1 MKRRFLALVLAGC
14 LAAVL
19 STAAWAMSPTGFY
32 LNVELPSGETIA
44 LDVESGDSIDNVKE
58 ELEMKTK
65 IAAGEQH
72 LYYGGKL
79 LVDGR
84 TLANYNI
91 QKGSTLL
98 LTTKIKGTPAGEKL
112 TEENMSGSTIGAPV
126 TISEKT
132 LNSGTY
138 YLCNNVKLTQ
148 ALVIQGDVTLDLNGF
163 VLKITG
169 SGSVI
174 KIESGTLTL
183 VDSHPAAIH
192 KFVKEATGLWTLNEN
207 AGTEIVKG
215 GVITG
220 GIGRE
225 HSFSSVYGSISEN
238 GGGGVF
244 INQDASF
251 VMESGNIVGCSAVGE
266 HNTAGGVLVARSA
279 SFVMKAG
286 KIAGCTAARGGGVYV
301 ADKNEAKTLGRFT
314 MEGGSI
320 VGCVATDESYSG
332 GGVANHGDFTMTG
345 GTIRSC
351 TATAGHGGGIC
362 SVRQLHISGS
372 AVVTDCKAGGSYA
385 SSGAMLISPD
395 STYTAI
401 IAGGTFDGNVVNNK
415 STTITGGTF
424 SDEVQNSGVIENG
437 QFNGAVNNYEGTIKG
452 GTFYGSVKNES
463 DYDDGVLRRAGTISG
478 GTFNGTVTNEAA
490 GRISGGTYN
499 GSVYGTFY
507 TVAFVSNGGTA
518 VPNQKYAN
526 TPVTAPTVSRAGY
539 TLVGWYTD
547 EACTAAYD
555 FTQPVTDSVTLYA
568 KWEAAPRYYYNSGTT
583 TDTDNADED
592 KKGSPKTFDPG
603 AGIYAVSVALSLTGT
618 AWIGRK
624 RH

>member
-1 MKRRFLALVLAGC
+1 MKRRFLALVLACC

-19 STAAWAMSPTGFY
+19 STAAWATSPTGSY
-32 LNVELPSGETIA
+32 LNVELPSGKTIA

-163 VLKITG
+163 VLQHENRDAND
-169 SGSVI
+169 SVI

-183 VDSHPAAIH
+183 VDSNPDAIH

-220 GIGRE
+220 GIGHE

-251 VMESGNIVGCSAVGE
+251 VMEGGNIVGCSAVGE

-301 ADKNEAKTLGRFT
+301 GMAVL
-314 MEGGSI
+314 
-320 VGCVATDESYSG
+320 
-332 GGVANHGDFTMTG
+332 
-345 GTIRSC
+345 
-351 TATAGHGGGIC
+351 
-362 SVRQLHISGS
+362 SVCGS
-372 AVVTDCKAGGSYA
+372 AVVLG
-385 SSGAMLISPD
+385 
-395 STYTAI
+395 
-401 IAGGTFDGNVVNNK
+401 
-415 STTITGGTF
+415 
-424 SDEVQNSGVIENG
+424 
-437 QFNGAVNNYEGTIKG
+437 
-452 GTFYGSVKNES
+452 
-463 DYDDGVLRRAGTISG
+463 
-478 GTFNGTVTNEAA
+478 
-490 GRISGGTYN
+490 
-499 GSVYGTFY
+499 
-507 TVAFVSNGGTA
+507 
-518 VPNQKYAN
+518 
-526 TPVTAPTVSRAGY
+526 
-539 TLVGWYTD
+539 
-547 EACTAAYD
+547 
-555 FTQPVTDSVTLYA
+555 
-568 KWEAAPRYYYNSGTT
+568 
-583 TDTDNADED
+583 
-592 KKGSPKTFDPG
+592 KK
-603 AGIYAVSVALSLTGT
+603 
-618 AWIGRK
+618 RK
-624 RH
+624 

>member
-19 STAAWAMSPTGFY
+19 STAAWATSPTGFY

-44 LDVESGDSIDNVKE
+44 LDVESGDSIDNVKQ
-58 ELEMKTK
+58 KVQN
-65 IAAGEQH
+65 AAGVSVTEQY
-72 LYYGGKL
+72 LYYGGKFL
-79 LVDGR
+79 NNGR
-84 TLANYNI
+84 TLADYNI
-91 QKGSTLL
+91 QKESTLL
-98 LTTKIKGTPAGEKL
+98 VASEAKGTPSGTPLTAAEPSNEWVNITEEKVL
-112 TEENMSGSTIGAPV
+112 TE
-126 TISEKT
+126 
-132 LNSGTY
+132 GTY
-138 YLCNNVKLTQ
+138 FLCNNVNLTQ
-148 ALVIQGDVTLDLNGF
+148 TLVIRGNVTLDLNGF

-174 KIESGTLTL
+174 QVDSGTLTL

-251 VMESGNIVGCSAVGE
+251 VMEGGNIVGCSAVGE

-301 ADKNEAKTLGRFT
+301 ADRDGDYALGSFT
-314 MEGGSI
+314 MNGGTI
-320 VGCVATDESYSG
+320 EWCVAYGSAAYDDG
-332 GGVANHGDFTMTG
+332 GGVNNLGSFTMNG
-345 GTIRSC
+345 GTIRNC
-351 TATAGHGGGIC
+351 TAAYGYGGGISSLRNITIC
-362 SVRQLHISGS
+362 GDAFVRDCTASQDKSS
-372 AVVTDCKAGGSYA
+372 AMYLNPSNPADRAVIEGGTFRGNIYA
-385 SSGAMLISPD
+385 SPYCTGMVAV
-395 STYTAI
+395 T
-401 IAGGTFDGNVVNNK
+401 GGTFDPGQPNG
-415 STTITGGTF
+415 ITLHI
-424 SDEVQNSGVIENG
+424 V
-437 QFNGAVNNYEGTIKG
+437 
-452 GTFYGSVKNES
+452 
-463 DYDDGVLRRAGTISG
+463 
-478 GTFNGTVTNEAA
+478 TFN
-490 GRISGGTYN
+490 
-499 GSVYGTFY
+499 
-507 TVAFVSNGGTA
+507 SNGGSD
-518 VPNQKYAN
+518 VPEQIRAN
-526 TPVTAPTVSRAGY
+526 AAATAPTVSRAGY

-555 FTQPVTDSVTLYA
+555 FTQPVRDSVTLYA

-583 TDTDNADED
+583 ETGKTDEN

>member
-44 LDVESGDSIDNVKE
+44 LDVESGDSIDNIKQKVQN
-58 ELEMKTK
+58 
-65 IAAGEQH
+65 AAGVSVTEQY

-183 VDSHPAAIH
+183 VDSNPDAIH

-251 VMESGNIVGCSAVGE
+251 VMEGGNIVGCSAVGE

-301 ADKNEAKTLGRFT
+301 ADRDGDYALGSFT
-314 MEGGSI
+314 MNGGTI
-320 VGCVATDESYSG
+320 EWCVAYGSAAYDDR
-332 GGVANHGDFTMTG
+332 GGVNNLGSFTMNG
-345 GTIRSC
+345 GTIRNC
-351 TATAGHGGGIC
+351 TAAYGYGGGISSLRNITIC
-362 SVRQLHISGS
+362 GDAFVRDCTASQDKSS
-372 AVVTDCKAGGSYA
+372 AMYLNPSNPADRAVIEGGTFRGNIYA
-385 SSGAMLISPD
+385 SPYCTGMVAV
-395 STYTAI
+395 T
-401 IAGGTFDGNVVNNK
+401 GGTFDPGQPNG
-415 STTITGGTF
+415 ITLHT
-424 SDEVQNSGVIENG
+424 V
-437 QFNGAVNNYEGTIKG
+437 
-452 GTFYGSVKNES
+452 
-463 DYDDGVLRRAGTISG
+463 
-478 GTFNGTVTNEAA
+478 TFN
-490 GRISGGTYN
+490 
-499 GSVYGTFY
+499 
-507 TVAFVSNGGTA
+507 SNGGSD
-518 VPNQKYAN
+518 VPEQIRAN
-526 TPVTAPTVSRAGY
+526 AAATKPDSRKAGY

-555 FTQPVTDSVTLYA
+555 FTKPVTDSVTLYA
-568 KWEAAPRYYYNSGTT
+568 KWEAAPWYYYNSGTT

>member
-19 STAAWAMSPTGFY
+19 STAAWATLPTGFY
-32 LNVELPSGETIA
+32 LNVELPSGKTIA
-44 LDVESGDSIDNVKE
+44 LDVESGDSIDNVKQ
-58 ELEMKTK
+58 KVQN
-65 IAAGEQH
+65 AAGVSVTEQY
-72 LYYGGKL
+72 LYYGGKFL
-79 LVDGR
+79 NNGR
-84 TLANYNI
+84 TLADYNI
-91 QKGSTLL
+91 QKESTLL
-98 LTTKIKGTPAGEKL
+98 VASEEKGVPNGVRL
-112 TEENMSGSTIGAPV
+112 TEESATGIAIELT
-126 TISEKT
+126 EKT
-132 LNSGTY
+132 TLTAGEY
-138 YLCNNVKLTQ
+138 YLCNNVNLTQ
-148 ALVIQGDVTLDLNGF
+148 TLVIRGNVTLDLNGF

-251 VMESGNIVGCSAVGE
+251 VMEGGNIVGCSAVGE

-301 ADKNEAKTLGRFT
+301 ADRDGDYALGSFT
-314 MEGGSI
+314 MNGGTI
-320 VGCVATDESYSG
+320 EWCVAYGSAAYDDG
-332 GGVANHGDFTMTG
+332 GGVNNLGSFTMNG
-345 GTIRSC
+345 GTIRNC
-351 TATAGHGGGIC
+351 TAAYGYGGGISSLRNITIC
-362 SVRQLHISGS
+362 GDAFVRDCTASQDKSS
-372 AVVTDCKAGGSYA
+372 AMYLNPSNPADRAVIEGGTFRGNIYA
-385 SSGAMLISPD
+385 SPYCTGMVAV
-395 STYTAI
+395 T
-401 IAGGTFDGNVVNNK
+401 GGTFDPGQPNG
-415 STTITGGTF
+415 ITLHT
-424 SDEVQNSGVIENG
+424 V
-437 QFNGAVNNYEGTIKG
+437 
-452 GTFYGSVKNES
+452 
-463 DYDDGVLRRAGTISG
+463 
-478 GTFNGTVTNEAA
+478 TFN
-490 GRISGGTYN
+490 
-499 GSVYGTFY
+499 
-507 TVAFVSNGGTA
+507 SNGGSD
-518 VPNQKYAN
+518 VPEQIRAN
-526 TPVTAPTVSRAGY
+526 AAATKPADPTRSGY
-539 TLVGWYTD
+539 VFAGWYTD
-547 EACTAAYD
+547 EACTVAYD
-555 FTQPVTDSVTLYA
+555 FTKPVTDSVTLYA

-583 TDTDNADED
+583 ETGKTDEN

>member
-19 STAAWAMSPTGFY
+19 STAAWATLPTGFY

-44 LDVESGDSIDNVKE
+44 LDAESGDSIDNIKGK
-58 ELEMKTK
+58 LETKTK

-72 LYYGGKL
+72 LYYGGNL

-163 VLKITG
+163 VLQHENRDAND
-169 SGSVI
+169 SVI
-174 KIESGTLTL
+174 QMDSGTLTL
-183 VDSHPAAIH
+183 VDSNPDAIH

-251 VMESGNIVGCSAVGE
+251 VMEGGNIVGCSAVGE
-266 HNTAGGVLVARSA
+266 HSTAGGVLVARSA

-301 ADKNEAKTLGRFT
+301 ADRDGDYALGSFT
-314 MEGGSI
+314 MNGGTI
-320 VGCVATDESYSG
+320 EWCVAYGSAAYDDG
-332 GGVANHGDFTMTG
+332 GGVNNLGSFTMNG
-345 GTIRSC
+345 GTIRNC
-351 TATAGHGGGIC
+351 TAAYGYGGGISSLRNITIC
-362 SVRQLHISGS
+362 GDAFVRDCTASQDKSS
-372 AVVTDCKAGGSYA
+372 AMYLNPSNPADRAVIEGGTFRGNIYA
-385 SSGAMLISPD
+385 SPYRTGMVAV
-395 STYTAI
+395 T
-401 IAGGTFDGNVVNNK
+401 GGTFDPGQPNG
-415 STTITGGTF
+415 ITLHT
-424 SDEVQNSGVIENG
+424 V
-437 QFNGAVNNYEGTIKG
+437 
-452 GTFYGSVKNES
+452 
-463 DYDDGVLRRAGTISG
+463 
-478 GTFNGTVTNEAA
+478 TFN
-490 GRISGGTYN
+490 
-499 GSVYGTFY
+499 
-507 TVAFVSNGGTA
+507 SNGGSD
-518 VPNQKYAN
+518 VPEQIRAN
-526 TPVTAPTVSRAGY
+526 AAATKPDSRKAGY

-555 FTQPVTDSVTLYA
+555 FTKPVTDNITLYA

-592 KKGSPKTFDPG
+592 KKGSPRTFDPG

>member
-19 STAAWAMSPTGFY
+19 STAAWAMC
-32 LNVELPSGETIA
+32 LNVELPSGKTIA
-44 LDVESGDSIDNVKE
+44 LDVESGDSIDNVKQ
-58 ELEMKTK
+58 KVQN
-65 IAAGEQH
+65 AAGVSATEQY
-72 LYYGGKL
+72 LYYGGKFL
-79 LVDGR
+79 NNGR
-84 TLANYNI
+84 TLADYNI
-91 QKGSTLL
+91 QKESTLL
-98 LTTKIKGTPAGEKL
+98 VASEAKGTPSGTPLTAAEPSNEWVNITEEKVL
-112 TEENMSGSTIGAPV
+112 TE
-126 TISEKT
+126 
-132 LNSGTY
+132 GTY
-138 YLCNNVKLTQ
+138 FLCNNVNLTQ
-148 ALVIQGDVTLDLNGF
+148 TLVIRGNVTLDLNGF

-183 VDSHPAAIH
+183 VDSHPDAIH

-251 VMESGNIVGCSAVGE
+251 VMEGGNIVGCSAVGE

-301 ADKNEAKTLGRFT
+301 ADRDGDYALGSFT
-314 MEGGSI
+314 MNGGTI
-320 VGCVATDESYSG
+320 EWCVAYGSAAYDDG
-332 GGVANHGDFTMTG
+332 GGVNNLGSFTMNG
-345 GTIRSC
+345 GTIRNC
-351 TATAGHGGGIC
+351 TAAYGYGGGISSLRNITIC
-362 SVRQLHISGS
+362 GDAFVRDCTASQDKSS
-372 AVVTDCKAGGSYA
+372 AMYLNPSNPADRAVIEGGTFRGNIYA
-385 SSGAMLISPD
+385 SPYCTGMVAV
-395 STYTAI
+395 T
-401 IAGGTFDGNVVNNK
+401 GGTFDPGQPNG
-415 STTITGGTF
+415 ITLHT
-424 SDEVQNSGVIENG
+424 V
-437 QFNGAVNNYEGTIKG
+437 
-452 GTFYGSVKNES
+452 
-463 DYDDGVLRRAGTISG
+463 
-478 GTFNGTVTNEAA
+478 TFN
-490 GRISGGTYN
+490 
-499 GSVYGTFY
+499 
-507 TVAFVSNGGTA
+507 SNGGSD
-518 VPNQKYAN
+518 VPGQIRAN
-526 TPVTAPTVSRAGY
+526 AAATKPADPTRSGY
-539 TLVGWYTD
+539 VFAGWYTD

-583 TDTDNADED
+583 ETGKTDEN

-603 AGIYAVSVALSLTGT
+603 VGIYAVSVALSLTGT

>member
-138 YLCNNVKLTQ
+138 YLCNNVNLTHP
-148 ALVIQGDVTLDLNGF
+148 LVIRGNVTLDLNGF

-174 KIESGTLTL
+174 KIESGSLTL

-251 VMESGNIVGCSAVGE
+251 VMEGGNIVGCSAVGE

-301 ADKNEAKTLGRFT
+301 ADRDGDYALGSFT
-314 MEGGSI
+314 MNGGTI
-320 VGCVATDESYSG
+320 EWCVAYGSAAYDDG
-332 GGVANHGDFTMTG
+332 GGVNNLGSFTMNG
-345 GTIRSC
+345 GTIRNC
-351 TATAGHGGGIC
+351 TAAYGYGGGISSLRNITIC
-362 SVRQLHISGS
+362 GDAFVRDCTASQDKSS
-372 AVVTDCKAGGSYA
+372 AMYLNPSNPADRAVIEGGTFRGNIYA
-385 SSGAMLISPD
+385 SPYCTGMVAV
-395 STYTAI
+395 T
-401 IAGGTFDGNVVNNK
+401 GGTFDPGQPNG
-415 STTITGGTF
+415 ITLHT
-424 SDEVQNSGVIENG
+424 V
-437 QFNGAVNNYEGTIKG
+437 
-452 GTFYGSVKNES
+452 
-463 DYDDGVLRRAGTISG
+463 
-478 GTFNGTVTNEAA
+478 TFN
-490 GRISGGTYN
+490 
-499 GSVYGTFY
+499 
-507 TVAFVSNGGTA
+507 SNGGSD
-518 VPNQKYAN
+518 VPEQIRAN
-526 TPVTAPTVSRAGY
+526 AAATKPADPTRSGY
-539 TLVGWYTD
+539 VFAGWYTD

-603 AGIYAVSVALSLTGT
+603 VGIYAVSVALSLTGT

>member
-19 STAAWAMSPTGFY
+19 STAAWATLPTGFY

-44 LDVESGDSIDNVKE
+44 LDVESGGSIDNVKGK
-58 ELEMKTK
+58 LETKTK

-79 LVDGR
+79 LVDDR

-138 YLCNNVKLTQ
+138 YLCNNVNLTQ

-163 VLKITG
+163 VLQHENRDAND
-169 SGSVI
+169 SVI
-174 KIESGTLTL
+174 QMDSGTLTL
-183 VDSHPAAIH
+183 VDSNPDAIH

-220 GIGRE
+220 GTGSTYKYNNDIGQI
-225 HSFSSVYGSISEN
+225 VYN
-238 GGGGVF
+238 DCGGGVF
-244 INQDASF
+244 VAPGASF
-251 VMESGNIVGCSAVGE
+251 IMEGGNIVGCSAGKSGGGVKVTNDGDFKMSGGTISGC
-266 HNTAGGVLVARSA
+266 TAGGGGGIDNRGTTTLSDNAKIKSCSA
-279 SFVMKAG
+279 TG
-286 KIAGCTAARGGGVYV
+286 TEIDDRGGGVCSYRNLTV
-301 ADKNEAKTLGRFT
+301 S
-314 MEGGSI
+314 GSMVI
-320 VGCVATDESYSG
+320 SG
-332 GGVANHGDFTMTG
+332 
-345 GTIRSC
+345 C
-351 TATAGHGGGIC
+351 TA
-362 SVRQLHISGS
+362 QNNN
-372 AVVTDCKAGGSYA
+372 SYA
-385 SSGAMLISPD
+385 MYVTTGYPDARSSIE
-395 STYTAI
+395 
-401 IAGGTFDGNVVNNK
+401 GGTFDGSVWLNHSSSGK
-415 STTITGGTF
+415 IT
-424 SDEVQNSGVIENG
+424 V
-437 QFNGAVNNYEGTIKG
+437 
-452 GTFYGSVKNES
+452 
-463 DYDDGVLRRAGTISG
+463 SG
-478 GTFNGTVTNEAA
+478 GTFKNGVSGAWTVTFNTD
-490 GRISGGTYN
+490 GG
-499 GSVYGTFY
+499 S
-507 TVAFVSNGGTA
+507 TVAE
-518 VPNQKYAN
+518 QIRAN
-526 TPVTAPTVSRAGY
+526 APATKPSEPTKDGY
-539 TLVGWYTD
+539 DFGGWYTD

-555 FTQPVTDSVTLYA
+555 FTQPVTDNITLYA

-603 AGIYAVSVALSLTGT
+603 AGIYAVSVVLSLTGT

>member
-19 STAAWAMSPTGFY
+19 STAAWATSPTGFC
-32 LNVELPSGETIA
+32 LNVELPSGKTIA
-44 LDVESGDSIDNVKE
+44 LDVESGDSIDNVKQ
-58 ELEMKTK
+58 KVQN
-65 IAAGEQH
+65 AAGVSVTEQY
-72 LYYGGKL
+72 LYYGGKFL
-79 LVDGR
+79 NNGR
-84 TLANYNI
+84 TLADYNI
-91 QKGSTLL
+91 QKESTLL
-98 LTTKIKGTPAGEKL
+98 VASEAKGTPSGTPLTAAEPSKEWVNITEEKVL
-112 TEENMSGSTIGAPV
+112 TE
-126 TISEKT
+126 
-132 LNSGTY
+132 GTY
-138 YLCNNVKLTQ
+138 FLCNNVNLTHP
-148 ALVIQGDVTLDLNGF
+148 LVIRGNVTLDLNGF

-192 KFVKEATGLWTLNEN
+192 KFVKNTDDLWMLDESQG
-207 AGTEIVKG
+207 AGIVRG
-215 GVITG
+215 GIITG
-220 GIGRE
+220 GNAG
-225 HSFSSVYGSISEN
+225 YN
-238 GGGGVF
+238 DGGGVYVCPG
-244 INQDASF
+244 AGL
-251 VMESGNIVGCSAVGE
+251 VMRGGSIVGC
-266 HNTAGGVLVARSA
+266 
-279 SFVMKAG
+279 KA
-286 KIAGCTAARGGGVYV
+286 KQGGGVYV
-301 ADKNEAKTLGRFT
+301 ADKNETKTLGRFT
-314 MEGGSI
+314 MQGGSI

-332 GGVANHGDFTMTG
+332 GGVSNHGEFTMTG

-362 SVRQLHISGS
+362 SVRQMSISGS
-372 AVVTDCKAGGSYA
+372 AVVTDCKAGGSYV
-385 SSGAMLISPD
+385 SSGAMDVSPD
-395 STYTAI
+395 STYTAV

-424 SDEVQNSGVIENG
+424 NGQVRNSGVIENG
-437 QFNGAVNNYEGTIKG
+437 QFNGAVNNYEGTIK
-452 GTFYGSVKNES
+452 
-463 DYDDGVLRRAGTISG
+463 G

-583 TDTDNADED
+583 ETGKTDED

-603 AGIYAVSVALSLTGT
+603 AGIYAVSAALSLTGT

>member
-19 STAAWAMSPTGFY
+19 STAAWATLPTGFY

-44 LDVESGDSIDNVKE
+44 LDAASGDSIDNIIGK
-58 ELEMKTK
+58 LETKTK

-163 VLKITG
+163 VLQHENRDAND
-169 SGSVI
+169 SVI
-174 KIESGTLTL
+174 QMDSGTLTL
-183 VDSHPAAIH
+183 VDSNPDAIH

-251 VMESGNIVGCSAVGE
+251 VMEGGNIVGCSAVGE

-301 ADKNEAKTLGRFT
+301 ADRDGDYALGSFT
-314 MEGGSI
+314 MNGGTI
-320 VGCVATDESYSG
+320 EWCVAYGSAAYDDG
-332 GGVANHGDFTMTG
+332 GGVNNLGSFTMNG
-345 GTIRSC
+345 GTIRNC
-351 TATAGHGGGIC
+351 TSAYGYGGGISSLRNITIC
-362 SVRQLHISGS
+362 GDAFVRDCTASQDKSS
-372 AVVTDCKAGGSYA
+372 AMYLNPSNPADRAVIEGGTFRGNIYASPYCTGMVVVT
-385 SSGAMLISPD
+385 
-395 STYTAI
+395 
-401 IAGGTFDGNVVNNK
+401 GGTFDPGQPNG
-415 STTITGGTF
+415 ITLHT
-424 SDEVQNSGVIENG
+424 V
-437 QFNGAVNNYEGTIKG
+437 
-452 GTFYGSVKNES
+452 
-463 DYDDGVLRRAGTISG
+463 
-478 GTFNGTVTNEAA
+478 TFN
-490 GRISGGTYN
+490 
-499 GSVYGTFY
+499 
-507 TVAFVSNGGTA
+507 SNGGSD
-518 VPNQKYAN
+518 VPEQIRAN
-526 TPVTAPTVSRAGY
+526 AAATKPDSRKAGY
-539 TLVGWYTD
+539 TLVGWYTN

-555 FTQPVTDSVTLYA
+555 FTKPVTDSVTLYA
-568 KWEAAPRYYYNSGTT
+568 KWEAAPRYYYSSGTT
-583 TDTDNADED
+583 TDTDNADKD

-603 AGIYAVSVALSLTGT
+603 VGIYAVSAALSLTGT

>member
-19 STAAWAMSPTGFY
+19 STAAWATSPTGFY

-44 LDVESGDSIDNVKE
+44 LDAESGDSIDNIKGK
-58 ELEMKTK
+58 LETKTK

-72 LYYGGKL
+72 LYYGGNL

-192 KFVKEATGLWTLNEN
+192 KFVKNTDDLWMLDESQG
-207 AGTEIVKG
+207 AGIVRG

-220 GIGRE
+220 G
-225 HSFSSVYGSISEN
+225 N
-238 GGGGVF
+238 
-244 INQDASF
+244 
-251 VMESGNIVGCSAVGE
+251 
-266 HNTAGGVLVARSA
+266 AGYND
-279 SFVMKAG
+279 
-286 KIAGCTAARGGGVYV
+286 GGGVYV
-301 ADKNEAKTLGRFT
+301 CPGAGLVMR
-314 MEGGSI
+314 GGSI

-332 GGVANHGDFTMTG
+332 GGVANHGEFTMTG

-372 AVVTDCKAGGSYA
+372 AVITDCKAGGSYV

-452 GTFYGSVKNES
+452 GMFYGSVKNES

-592 KKGSPKTFDPG
+592 KKSSPKTFDPG
-603 AGIYAVSVALSLTGT
+603 AGIYAVSAALSLAGM
-618 AWIGRK
+618 AYVSRK
-624 RH
+624 KQ

>member
-1 MKRRFLALVLAGC
+1 MKRRFLVLVLAGC

-19 STAAWAMSPTGFY
+19 STAAWATSPTGFC
-32 LNVELPSGETIA
+32 LNVELPSGKTIA
-44 LDVESGDSIDNVKE
+44 LDMESGDSIDNVKQ
-58 ELEMKTK
+58 KVQN
-65 IAAGEQH
+65 AAGVSVTEQY
-72 LYYGGKL
+72 LYYGGKFL
-79 LVDGR
+79 NNGR
-84 TLANYNI
+84 TLADYNI
-91 QKGSTLL
+91 QKESTLL
-98 LTTKIKGTPAGEKL
+98 VASEAKGTPSGTPLTAAEPSKEWVNITEEKVL
-112 TEENMSGSTIGAPV
+112 TEGP
-126 TISEKT
+126 
-132 LNSGTY
+132 Y
-138 YLCNNVKLTQ
+138 FLCNNVNLTQ
-148 ALVIQGDVTLDLNGF
+148 TLVIRGNVTLDLNGF

-251 VMESGNIVGCSAVGE
+251 VMEGGNIVGCSAVGE

-301 ADKNEAKTLGRFT
+301 ADRDGDYALGSFT
-314 MEGGSI
+314 MNGGTI
-320 VGCVATDESYSG
+320 EWCVAYGSAAYDDG
-332 GGVANHGDFTMTG
+332 GGVNNLGSFTMNG
-345 GTIRSC
+345 GTIRNC
-351 TATAGHGGGIC
+351 TAAYGYGGGISSLRNITIC
-362 SVRQLHISGS
+362 GDAFVRDCTASQDKSS
-372 AVVTDCKAGGSYA
+372 AMYLNPSNPADRAVIEGGTFRGNIYA
-385 SSGAMLISPD
+385 SPYCTGMVAV
-395 STYTAI
+395 T
-401 IAGGTFDGNVVNNK
+401 GGTFDPGQPNG
-415 STTITGGTF
+415 ITLYT
-424 SDEVQNSGVIENG
+424 V
-437 QFNGAVNNYEGTIKG
+437 
-452 GTFYGSVKNES
+452 
-463 DYDDGVLRRAGTISG
+463 
-478 GTFNGTVTNEAA
+478 TFN
-490 GRISGGTYN
+490 
-499 GSVYGTFY
+499 
-507 TVAFVSNGGTA
+507 SNGGSD
-518 VPNQKYAN
+518 VPGQIRAN
-526 TPVTAPTVSRAGY
+526 AAATKPDSRKAGY

-583 TDTDNADED
+583 TDTDNADKD

>member
-19 STAAWAMSPTGFY
+19 STAAWATLPTGFY

-44 LDVESGDSIDNVKE
+44 LDAESGDSIDNIKGK
-58 ELEMKTK
+58 LETKTK

-72 LYYGGKL
+72 LYYGGNL

-163 VLKITG
+163 VLQHENRDAND
-169 SGSVI
+169 SVI

-183 VDSHPAAIH
+183 VDSNPDAIH

-251 VMESGNIVGCSAVGE
+251 VMEGGNIVGCSAVGE

-301 ADKNEAKTLGRFT
+301 ADRDGDYALGSFT
-314 MEGGSI
+314 MNGGTI
-320 VGCVATDESYSG
+320 EWCVAYGSAAYDDG
-332 GGVANHGDFTMTG
+332 GGVNNLGSFTMNS
-345 GTIRSC
+345 GTIRNC
-351 TATAGHGGGIC
+351 TAAYGYGGGISSLRNITIC
-362 SVRQLHISGS
+362 GDAFVRDCTASQDKSS
-372 AVVTDCKAGGSYA
+372 AMYLNPSNPADRAVIEGGTFRGNIYA
-385 SSGAMLISPD
+385 SPYCTGMVAV
-395 STYTAI
+395 T
-401 IAGGTFDGNVVNNK
+401 GGTFDPG
-415 STTITGGTF
+415 
-424 SDEVQNSGVIENG
+424 QPNG
-437 QFNGAVNNYEGTIKG
+437 IPLYTV
-452 GTFYGSVKNES
+452 
-463 DYDDGVLRRAGTISG
+463 
-478 GTFNGTVTNEAA
+478 TFN
-490 GRISGGTYN
+490 
-499 GSVYGTFY
+499 
-507 TVAFVSNGGTA
+507 SNGGSD
-518 VPNQKYAN
+518 VPEQIRAN
-526 TPVTAPTVSRAGY
+526 AAATKPDSRRAGY

-555 FTQPVTDSVTLYA
+555 FTKPVTDSVTLYA

>member
-19 STAAWAMSPTGFY
+19 STAAWATSPTGFY

-44 LDVESGDSIDNVKE
+44 LDAESGDSIDNIKGK
-58 ELEMKTK
+58 LETKTK

-72 LYYGGKL
+72 LYYGGNL

-126 TISEKT
+126 TIGEKT

-163 VLKITG
+163 VLQHENRDAND
-169 SGSVI
+169 SVI

-183 VDSHPAAIH
+183 VDSNPDAIH

-251 VMESGNIVGCSAVGE
+251 VMEGGNIVGCSAVGE

-301 ADKNEAKTLGRFT
+301 ADRDGDYALGSFT
-314 MEGGSI
+314 MNGGTI
-320 VGCVATDESYSG
+320 EWCVAYGSATYDDG
-332 GGVANHGDFTMTG
+332 GGVNNLGSFTMNG
-345 GTIRSC
+345 GTIRNC
-351 TATAGHGGGIC
+351 TAAYGYGGGISSLRNITIC
-362 SVRQLHISGS
+362 GDAFVRDCTASQDKSS
-372 AVVTDCKAGGSYA
+372 AMYLNPSNPADRAVIEGGTFRGNIYA
-385 SSGAMLISPD
+385 SPYCTGMVAV
-395 STYTAI
+395 T
-401 IAGGTFDGNVVNNK
+401 GGTFDPGQPNG
-415 STTITGGTF
+415 ITLHT
-424 SDEVQNSGVIENG
+424 V
-437 QFNGAVNNYEGTIKG
+437 
-452 GTFYGSVKNES
+452 
-463 DYDDGVLRRAGTISG
+463 
-478 GTFNGTVTNEAA
+478 TFN
-490 GRISGGTYN
+490 
-499 GSVYGTFY
+499 
-507 TVAFVSNGGTA
+507 SNGGSD
-518 VPNQKYAN
+518 VPEQIRAN
-526 TPVTAPTVSRAGY
+526 AAATKPDSRKAGY
-539 TLVGWYTD
+539 TLVGWYTN

>member
-19 STAAWAMSPTGFY
+19 STAAWAMSPTGFC
-32 LNVELPSGETIA
+32 LNVELPSGKTIA
-44 LDVESGDSIDNVKE
+44 LDVESGDSIDNIIGK
-58 ELEMKTK
+58 LETKTK

-163 VLKITG
+163 VLQHENRDAND
-169 SGSVI
+169 SVI

-183 VDSHPAAIH
+183 VDSNPDAIH

-251 VMESGNIVGCSAVGE
+251 VMEGGNIVGCSAVGE

-301 ADKNEAKTLGRFT
+301 ADRDGDYALGSFT
-314 MEGGSI
+314 MNGGTI
-320 VGCVATDESYSG
+320 EWCVAYGSAAYDDG
-332 GGVANHGDFTMTG
+332 GGVNNLGSFTMNG
-345 GTIRSC
+345 GTIRNC
-351 TATAGHGGGIC
+351 TAAYGYGGGISSLRNITIC
-362 SVRQLHISGS
+362 GDAFVRDCTASQDKSS
-372 AVVTDCKAGGSYA
+372 AMYLNPSNPADRAVIEGGTFRGNIYA
-385 SSGAMLISPD
+385 SPYCTGMVAV
-395 STYTAI
+395 T
-401 IAGGTFDGNVVNNK
+401 GGTFDPGQPNG
-415 STTITGGTF
+415 ITLHT
-424 SDEVQNSGVIENG
+424 V
-437 QFNGAVNNYEGTIKG
+437 
-452 GTFYGSVKNES
+452 
-463 DYDDGVLRRAGTISG
+463 
-478 GTFNGTVTNEAA
+478 TFN
-490 GRISGGTYN
+490 
-499 GSVYGTFY
+499 
-507 TVAFVSNGGTA
+507 SNGGSD
-518 VPNQKYAN
+518 VPEQIRAN
-526 TPVTAPTVSRAGY
+526 APATKPSEPTKDGY
-539 TLVGWYTD
+539 DFGGWYTD

-583 TDTDNADED
+583 TDTDNADKD

>member
-19 STAAWAMSPTGFY
+19 STAAWATLPTGFY
-32 LNVELPSGETIA
+32 LNVELPSGKTIA
-44 LDVESGDSIDNVKE
+44 LDAESGDSIDNVKE

-148 ALVIQGDVTLDLNGF
+148 ALVIRGNVTLDLNGF

-225 HSFSSVYGSISEN
+225 HSLSSVYGSISEN

-251 VMESGNIVGCSAVGE
+251 VMEGGNIVGCSAVGE

-301 ADKNEAKTLGRFT
+301 ADRDGDYALGSFT
-314 MEGGSI
+314 MNGGTI
-320 VGCVATDESYSG
+320 EWCVAYGSAAYDDG
-332 GGVANHGDFTMTG
+332 GGVNNLGSFTMNG
-345 GTIRSC
+345 GTIRNC
-351 TATAGHGGGIC
+351 TAAYGYGGGISSLRNITIC
-362 SVRQLHISGS
+362 GDAYVRDCTASQDKSS
-372 AVVTDCKAGGSYA
+372 AMYLNPSNPADRAVIEGGTFRGNIYA
-385 SSGAMLISPD
+385 SPYCTGMVAV
-395 STYTAI
+395 T
-401 IAGGTFDGNVVNNK
+401 GGTFDPGQPNG
-415 STTITGGTF
+415 ITLYT
-424 SDEVQNSGVIENG
+424 V
-437 QFNGAVNNYEGTIKG
+437 
-452 GTFYGSVKNES
+452 
-463 DYDDGVLRRAGTISG
+463 
-478 GTFNGTVTNEAA
+478 TFN
-490 GRISGGTYN
+490 
-499 GSVYGTFY
+499 
-507 TVAFVSNGGTA
+507 SNGGSD
-518 VPNQKYAN
+518 VPGQIRAN
-526 TPVTAPTVSRAGY
+526 AAATKPADPTRSGY
-539 TLVGWYTD
+539 VFAGWYTD

-555 FTQPVTDSVTLYA
+555 FTKPVTDNITLYA

>member
-32 LNVELPSGETIA
+32 LNVELPSGKTIA
-44 LDVESGDSIDNVKE
+44 LDVESGDSIDNIKQKVQN
-58 ELEMKTK
+58 
-65 IAAGEQH
+65 AAGVSVTEQY
-72 LYYGGKL
+72 LYYGGKFL
-79 LVDGR
+79 NNGR
-84 TLANYNI
+84 TLADYNI
-91 QKGSTLL
+91 QKESTLL
-98 LTTKIKGTPAGEKL
+98 VASEAKGTPSGTPLTAAEPSKEWVNITEEKVL
-112 TEENMSGSTIGAPV
+112 TE
-126 TISEKT
+126 
-132 LNSGTY
+132 GTY
-138 YLCNNVKLTQ
+138 FLCNNVNLTHP
-148 ALVIQGDVTLDLNGF
+148 LVIQGDVTLDLNGF

-251 VMESGNIVGCSAVGE
+251 VMEGGNIVGCSAVGE

-301 ADKNEAKTLGRFT
+301 ADRDGDYALGSFT
-314 MEGGSI
+314 MNGGTI
-320 VGCVATDESYSG
+320 EWCVAYGSAAYDDG
-332 GGVANHGDFTMTG
+332 GGVNNLGSFTMNG
-345 GTIRSC
+345 GTIRNC
-351 TATAGHGGGIC
+351 TAAYGYGGGISSLRNITIC
-362 SVRQLHISGS
+362 GDAFVRDCTASQDKSS
-372 AVVTDCKAGGSYA
+372 AMYLNPSNPADRAVIEGGTFRGNIYA
-385 SSGAMLISPD
+385 SPYCTGMVAV
-395 STYTAI
+395 T
-401 IAGGTFDGNVVNNK
+401 GGTFDPGQPNG
-415 STTITGGTF
+415 ITLHT
-424 SDEVQNSGVIENG
+424 V
-437 QFNGAVNNYEGTIKG
+437 
-452 GTFYGSVKNES
+452 
-463 DYDDGVLRRAGTISG
+463 
-478 GTFNGTVTNEAA
+478 TFN
-490 GRISGGTYN
+490 
-499 GSVYGTFY
+499 
-507 TVAFVSNGGTA
+507 SNGGSD
-518 VPNQKYAN
+518 VPEQIRAN
-526 TPVTAPTVSRAGY
+526 AAATKPDSRKAGY

-555 FTQPVTDSVTLYA
+555 FTKPVTDSVTLYA

-583 TDTDNADED
+583 TDTDNGDED
-592 KKGSPKTFDPG
+592 KKGSPKTFDAG
-603 AGIYAVSVALSLTGT
+603 VGIYAVSAALSLTGT

>member
-19 STAAWAMSPTGFY
+19 STAAWATLPTGFY

-163 VLKITG
+163 VLQHENRDAND
-169 SGSVI
+169 SVI
-174 KIESGTLTL
+174 QMDSGTLTL
-183 VDSHPAAIH
+183 VDSNPDAIH

-251 VMESGNIVGCSAVGE
+251 VMEGGNIVGCSAVGE

-301 ADKNEAKTLGRFT
+301 ADRDGDYALGSFT
-314 MEGGSI
+314 MNGGTI
-320 VGCVATDESYSG
+320 EWCVAYGSAAYDDG
-332 GGVANHGDFTMTG
+332 GGVNNLGSFTMNG
-345 GTIRSC
+345 GTIRNC
-351 TATAGHGGGIC
+351 TAAYGYGGGISSLRNITIC
-362 SVRQLHISGS
+362 GDAFVRDCTASQDKSS
-372 AVVTDCKAGGSYA
+372 AMYLNPSNPADRAVIEGGTFRGNIYA
-385 SSGAMLISPD
+385 SPYCTGMVAV
-395 STYTAI
+395 T
-401 IAGGTFDGNVVNNK
+401 GGTFDPGQPNG
-415 STTITGGTF
+415 ITLHT
-424 SDEVQNSGVIENG
+424 V
-437 QFNGAVNNYEGTIKG
+437 
-452 GTFYGSVKNES
+452 
-463 DYDDGVLRRAGTISG
+463 
-478 GTFNGTVTNEAA
+478 TFN
-490 GRISGGTYN
+490 
-499 GSVYGTFY
+499 
-507 TVAFVSNGGTA
+507 SNGGSD
-518 VPNQKYAN
+518 VPEQIRAN
-526 TPVTAPTVSRAGY
+526 AAATKPDSRKAGY

>member
-19 STAAWAMSPTGFY
+19 STAAWAMSPTGFC
-32 LNVELPSGETIA
+32 LNVELPSGKTIA
-44 LDVESGDSIDNVKE
+44 LDVESGDSIDNVKQ
-58 ELEMKTK
+58 KVQN
-65 IAAGEQH
+65 AAGVSVTEQY
-72 LYYGGKL
+72 LYYGGKFL
-79 LVDGR
+79 NNGR
-84 TLANYNI
+84 TLADYNI
-91 QKGSTLL
+91 QKESTLL
-98 LTTKIKGTPAGEKL
+98 VASEAKGTPSGTPLTAAEPPKEWVNITEEKVL
-112 TEENMSGSTIGAPV
+112 TE
-126 TISEKT
+126 
-132 LNSGTY
+132 GTY
-138 YLCNNVKLTQ
+138 FLCNNVNLTHP
-148 ALVIQGDVTLDLNGF
+148 LVIQGDVTLDLNGF

-174 KIESGTLTL
+174 QVDSGTLTL

-251 VMESGNIVGCSAVGE
+251 VMEGGNIVGCSAVGE

-301 ADKNEAKTLGRFT
+301 ADRDGDYALGSFT
-314 MEGGSI
+314 MNGGTI
-320 VGCVATDESYSG
+320 EWCVAYGSAAYDDG
-332 GGVANHGDFTMTG
+332 GGVNNLGSFTMNG
-345 GTIRSC
+345 GTIRNC
-351 TATAGHGGGIC
+351 TAAYGYGGGISSLRNITIC
-362 SVRQLHISGS
+362 GDAYVRDCTASQDKSS
-372 AVVTDCKAGGSYA
+372 AMYLNPSNPADRAVIEGGTFRGNIYA
-385 SSGAMLISPD
+385 SPYCTGMVAV
-395 STYTAI
+395 T
-401 IAGGTFDGNVVNNK
+401 GGTFDPG
-415 STTITGGTF
+415 
-424 SDEVQNSGVIENG
+424 QPNG
-437 QFNGAVNNYEGTIKG
+437 IPLYTV
-452 GTFYGSVKNES
+452 
-463 DYDDGVLRRAGTISG
+463 
-478 GTFNGTVTNEAA
+478 TFN
-490 GRISGGTYN
+490 
-499 GSVYGTFY
+499 
-507 TVAFVSNGGTA
+507 SNGGSD
-518 VPNQKYAN
+518 VPEQIRAN
-526 TPVTAPTVSRAGY
+526 AAATKPDSRKAGY

-555 FTQPVTDSVTLYA
+555 FTKPVTDSVTLYA

>member
-19 STAAWAMSPTGFY
+19 STAAWATLPTGFY

-44 LDVESGDSIDNVKE
+44 LDAESGDSIDNVKE

-126 TISEKT
+126 TINEKT

-163 VLKITG
+163 VLQHENRDAND
-169 SGSVI
+169 SVI
-174 KIESGTLTL
+174 QMDSGTLTL
-183 VDSHPAAIH
+183 VDSNPDAIH

-251 VMESGNIVGCSAVGE
+251 VMEGGNIVGCSAVGE

-301 ADKNEAKTLGRFT
+301 ADRDGDYALGSFT
-314 MEGGSI
+314 MNGGTI
-320 VGCVATDESYSG
+320 EWCVAYGSAAYDDG
-332 GGVANHGDFTMTG
+332 GGVNNLGSFTMNG
-345 GTIRSC
+345 GTIRNC
-351 TATAGHGGGIC
+351 TAAYGYGGGISSLRNITIC
-362 SVRQLHISGS
+362 GDAFVRDCTASQDKSS
-372 AVVTDCKAGGSYA
+372 AMYLNPSNPADRAVIEGGTFRGNIYA
-385 SSGAMLISPD
+385 SPYCTGMVAV
-395 STYTAI
+395 T
-401 IAGGTFDGNVVNNK
+401 GGTFDPGQPNG
-415 STTITGGTF
+415 ITLHT
-424 SDEVQNSGVIENG
+424 V
-437 QFNGAVNNYEGTIKG
+437 
-452 GTFYGSVKNES
+452 
-463 DYDDGVLRRAGTISG
+463 
-478 GTFNGTVTNEAA
+478 TFN
-490 GRISGGTYN
+490 
-499 GSVYGTFY
+499 
-507 TVAFVSNGGTA
+507 SNGGSD

-592 KKGSPKTFDPG
+592 KKKAPKTFDPG

>member
-19 STAAWAMSPTGFY
+19 STAAWATSPTGFC
-32 LNVELPSGETIA
+32 LNVELPSGKTIA
-44 LDVESGDSIDNVKE
+44 LDVESGDSIDNVKQ
-58 ELEMKTK
+58 KVQN
-65 IAAGEQH
+65 AAGVSVTEQY
-72 LYYGGKL
+72 LYYGGKFL
-79 LVDGR
+79 NNGR
-84 TLANYNI
+84 TLADYNI
-91 QKGSTLL
+91 QKESTLL
-98 LTTKIKGTPAGEKL
+98 VASEEKGVPNGVRL
-112 TEENMSGSTIGAPV
+112 TEESATGIAIELT
-126 TISEKT
+126 EKT
-132 LNSGTY
+132 TLTAGEY
-138 YLCNNVKLTQ
+138 YLCNNVNLTQ
-148 ALVIQGDVTLDLNGF
+148 TLVIRGNVTLDLNGF

-192 KFVKEATGLWTLNEN
+192 KFVKNTDDLWMLDESQG
-207 AGTEIVKG
+207 AGIVRG
-215 GVITG
+215 GIITG
-220 GIGRE
+220 GNAG
-225 HSFSSVYGSISEN
+225 YN
-238 GGGGVF
+238 DGGGVYVCPG
-244 INQDASF
+244 AGL
-251 VMESGNIVGCSAVGE
+251 VMRGGSIVGC
-266 HNTAGGVLVARSA
+266 
-279 SFVMKAG
+279 KA
-286 KIAGCTAARGGGVYV
+286 KQGGGVYV

-314 MEGGSI
+314 MDGGSI

-332 GGVANHGDFTMTG
+332 GGVSNHGDFTMTG

-351 TATAGHGGGIC
+351 TATAGHGGGISSLRNITIC
-362 SVRQLHISGS
+362 GDAFVRDCTASQDKSS
-372 AVVTDCKAGGSYA
+372 AMYLNPSNPADRAVIEGGTFRGNIYA
-385 SSGAMLISPD
+385 SPYCTGMVAV
-395 STYTAI
+395 T
-401 IAGGTFDGNVVNNK
+401 GGTFDPGQPNG
-415 STTITGGTF
+415 ITLHT
-424 SDEVQNSGVIENG
+424 V
-437 QFNGAVNNYEGTIKG
+437 
-452 GTFYGSVKNES
+452 
-463 DYDDGVLRRAGTISG
+463 
-478 GTFNGTVTNEAA
+478 TFN
-490 GRISGGTYN
+490 
-499 GSVYGTFY
+499 
-507 TVAFVSNGGTA
+507 SNGGSD

>member
-19 STAAWAMSPTGFY
+19 STAAWAMC

-44 LDVESGDSIDNVKE
+44 LDVESGDSIDNVKQ
-58 ELEMKTK
+58 KVQN
-65 IAAGEQH
+65 AAGVSVTEQY
-72 LYYGGKL
+72 LYYGGKFL
-79 LVDGR
+79 YNGR
-84 TLANYNI
+84 TLADYNI
-91 QKGSTLL
+91 QKESTLL
-98 LTTKIKGTPAGEKL
+98 VASEAKGTPSGTPLTAAEPSKEWVDITEEKVL
-112 TEENMSGSTIGAPV
+112 TE
-126 TISEKT
+126 
-132 LNSGTY
+132 GTY
-138 YLCNNVKLTQ
+138 FLCNNVNLTHP
-148 ALVIQGDVTLDLNGF
+148 LVIQGDVTLDLNGF
-163 VLKITG
+163 VLQYEN
-169 SGSVI
+169 SGANDSVI
-174 KIESGTLTL
+174 QVDSGTLTL
-183 VDSHPAAIH
+183 VDSHPTAIH
-192 KFVKEATGLWTLNEN
+192 KFVKNTDDLWMLDESQG
-207 AGTEIVKG
+207 AGIVRG
-215 GVITG
+215 GIITG
-220 GIGRE
+220 GNAG
-225 HSFSSVYGSISEN
+225 YN
-238 GGGGVF
+238 DGGGVYVCPG
-244 INQDASF
+244 AEL
-251 VMESGNIVGCSAVGE
+251 VMRGGSIVGC
-266 HNTAGGVLVARSA
+266 
-279 SFVMKAG
+279 KA
-286 KIAGCTAARGGGVYV
+286 KQGGGVYV
-301 ADKNEAKTLGRFT
+301 ADKNEAKTLDRFT
-314 MEGGSI
+314 MKGGSI

-345 GTIRSC
+345 GTIHRCS
-351 TATAGHGGGIC
+351 TTEGSGGGIC

-372 AVVTDCKAGGSYA
+372 AIVTDCKAGGSYA
-385 SSGAMLISPD
+385 SSGAMLISPG
-395 STYTAI
+395 STYTAV
-401 IAGGTFDGNVVNNK
+401 IAGGTFDGNVENSK
-415 STTITGGTF
+415 GTITGGTF
-424 SDEVQNSGVIENG
+424 NGQVRNSGVIENG

-452 GTFYGSVKNES
+452 GTF
-463 DYDDGVLRRAGTISG
+463 
-478 GTFNGTVTNEAA
+478 NGTVTNEGA

-555 FTQPVTDSVTLYA
+555 FTQPVTDNITLYA

-583 TDTDNADED
+583 ETGKTDEN

>member
-19 STAAWAMSPTGFY
+19 STAVWATSPTGFY

-44 LDVESGDSIDNVKE
+44 LDAASGDSIDNIIGK
-58 ELEMKTK
+58 LETKTK

-163 VLKITG
+163 VLQHENRDAND
-169 SGSVI
+169 SVI

-183 VDSHPAAIH
+183 VDSNPDAIH

-238 GGGGVF
+238 GGT
-244 INQDASF
+244 IRN
-251 VMESGNIVGCSAVGE
+251 
-266 HNTAGGVLVARSA
+266 
-279 SFVMKAG
+279 
-286 KIAGCTAARGGGVYV
+286 CTAA
-301 ADKNEAKTLGRFT
+301 
-314 MEGGSI
+314 
-320 VGCVATDESYSG
+320 
-332 GGVANHGDFTMTG
+332 HGY
-345 GTIRSC
+345 
-351 TATAGHGGGIC
+351 GGGISSLRNITIC
-362 SVRQLHISGS
+362 GDAFVRDCTASQDKSS
-372 AVVTDCKAGGSYA
+372 AMYLNPSNPADRAVIEGGTFRGNIYA
-385 SSGAMLISPD
+385 SPYCTGMVAV
-395 STYTAI
+395 T
-401 IAGGTFDGNVVNNK
+401 GGTFDPGQPNG
-415 STTITGGTF
+415 ITLYT
-424 SDEVQNSGVIENG
+424 V
-437 QFNGAVNNYEGTIKG
+437 
-452 GTFYGSVKNES
+452 
-463 DYDDGVLRRAGTISG
+463 
-478 GTFNGTVTNEAA
+478 TFN
-490 GRISGGTYN
+490 
-499 GSVYGTFY
+499 
-507 TVAFVSNGGTA
+507 SNGGSD
-518 VPNQKYAN
+518 VPGQIRAN
-526 TPVTAPTVSRAGY
+526 AAATAPTVSRAGY

-547 EACTAAYD
+547 EAYTAAYD
-555 FTQPVTDSVTLYA
+555 FTKPVTDSVTLYA

-583 TDTDNADED
+583 ETGKTDEN

>member
-19 STAAWAMSPTGFY
+19 NTAAWATSPTGFY
-32 LNVELPSGETIA
+32 LNVELPSGKTIA

-163 VLKITG
+163 VLQHENRDAND
-169 SGSVI
+169 SVI
-174 KIESGTLTL
+174 QMDSGTLTL
-183 VDSHPAAIH
+183 VDSNPDAIH

-251 VMESGNIVGCSAVGE
+251 VMEGGNIVGCSAVGE

-301 ADKNEAKTLGRFT
+301 ADRDGDYALGSFT
-314 MEGGSI
+314 MNGGTI
-320 VGCVATDESYSG
+320 EWCVAYGSAAYDDG
-332 GGVANHGDFTMTG
+332 GGVNNLGSFTMNG
-345 GTIRSC
+345 GTIRNC
-351 TATAGHGGGIC
+351 TAAYGYGGGISSLRNITIC
-362 SVRQLHISGS
+362 GDAFVRDCTASQDKSS
-372 AVVTDCKAGGSYA
+372 AMYLNPSNPADRAVIEGGTFRGNIYA
-385 SSGAMLISPD
+385 SPYCTGMVAV
-395 STYTAI
+395 T
-401 IAGGTFDGNVVNNK
+401 GGTFDPGQPNG
-415 STTITGGTF
+415 ITLHT
-424 SDEVQNSGVIENG
+424 V
-437 QFNGAVNNYEGTIKG
+437 
-452 GTFYGSVKNES
+452 
-463 DYDDGVLRRAGTISG
+463 
-478 GTFNGTVTNEAA
+478 TFN
-490 GRISGGTYN
+490 
-499 GSVYGTFY
+499 
-507 TVAFVSNGGTA
+507 SNGGSD
-518 VPNQKYAN
+518 VPGQIRAN
-526 TPVTAPTVSRAGY
+526 AAATKPADPTRSGY
-539 TLVGWYTD
+539 DFGGWYTD
-547 EACTAAYD
+547 EA
-555 FTQPVTDSVTLYA
+555 FTTEYKFTESEKVTQALTLYA
-568 KWEAAPRYYYNSGTT
+568 KWTKEAAKYYYYSP
-583 TDTDNADED
+583 ADGSAD
-592 KKGSPKTFDPG
+592 AAKGSPKTFD
-603 AGIYAVSVALSLTGT
+603 AGVGVYVGMAVLSVCGSAVVLGKK
-618 AWIGRK
+618 RK
-624 RH
+624 